1 MSTAAAAIRRR
12 GPFPTSVMA
21 ALLAMLSVLIGVLS
35 GMGGSAGQTGALFA
49 LASIALIVVIWK
61 QPVLSP
67 IVVLLA
73 ALTVEQFPFTSGQPG
88 STSAAPTPSD
98 YTDRLP
104 LFHGLG
110 GGLHVSPADLLL
122 LALLTMWILK
132 RETSQTTSVSRS
144 ALTYA
149 VGAVVLAAV
158 IGLAIGQAHGGEL
171 RTALTEVRPFMYLAI
186 AYLVATVFTTR
197 LSVLHAA
204 MWAIV
209 LGSGFK
215 AAQAFH
221 SFLTVRNQIPR
232 PDFIVGHE
240 EALFFSLFI
249 LLTACLWIFDVPGR
263 LRTTATV
270 LLPLILV
277 ADLVNSRR
285 AAWLILGG
293 ELIALTI
300 LTMVAVPARRRF
312 MSKVLALALIVSAV
326 YFPAYWNHSG
336 ALAGPARAVKS
347 AVAPNT
353 RDESSDLYR
362 MQENENL
369 KLNIREGGVIGR
381 GFGLPIDYVP
391 GSITD
396 ISSIDPLILYVP
408 HNGVFYVLMRMGLF
422 GGIAFW
428 SLLGVGILTGCRLVR
443 SRNREVAAFGALLAC
458 ALVGY
463 ALEGYND
470 QGFFMYR
477 IAFVIGALLGL
488 GEAARRLDALG
499 QTVAAAPAA
508 VVPVRRSA
516 PATPAP
522 ARRAPTPRARPV
534 PVRVLAAPGR
544 VDRLARNLALVLLP
558 IAVGFFVWLVFAGA
572 KTDTSAPFPV
582 QPVPAHGAPRERPP
596 TRAAAAAPRPVSLV
610 LEDVR
615 TDSWV
620 EVREGSAT
628 GARVYSGVLQTG
640 DRVAL
645 RGTRLWARFGGAGD
659 LRITANGRLV
669 PLEGTVETVFASGGG
684 SR

>member
-1 MSTAAAAIRRR
+1 MSTAVAAIKRRR
-12 GPFPTSVMA
+12 PLPDWVTA
-21 ALLAMLSVLIGVLS
+21 ALLASLSVLIGLTS
-35 GMGGSAGQTGALFA
+35 GMGGSAGTTGALFA
-49 LASIALIVVIWK
+49 LAAIALVVVVWK
-61 QPVLSP
+61 QPELSP

-88 STSAAPTPSD
+88 SISMAPTPSD

-122 LALLTMWILK
+122 LALVTMWIFK
-132 RETSQTTSVSRS
+132 RETAATRHLPKS

-149 VGAVVLAAV
+149 IGGVVLAAIV
-158 IGLAIGQAHGGEL
+158 GVAVGQAHGGEL
-171 RTALTEVRPFMYLAI
+171 RTALTEVRPYMYLGI

-197 LSVLHAA
+197 LSVIHTA
-204 MWAIV
+204 MWALV
-209 LGSGFK
+209 VGSGFK
-215 AAQAFH
+215 AAQALH
-221 SFLTVRNQIPR
+221 SFMTVRHQIPR

-249 LLTACLWIFDVPGR
+249 VLTACLWIFEVRGR

-270 LLPLILV
+270 LLPLVLV

-300 LTMVAVPARRRF
+300 VTMIAVPARRRF
-312 MSKVLALALIVSAV
+312 MGKMLALALVISAV
-326 YFPAYWNHSG
+326 YFPAYWNHTG

-347 AVAPNT
+347 AIAPNT

-362 MQENENL
+362 MQENANL
-369 KLNIREGGVIGR
+369 ELNIQEGGVIGR
-381 GFGLPIDYVP
+381 GFGLPIHYVP
-391 GSITD
+391 GTITD
-396 ISSIDPLILYVP
+396 ISSIDPLIRYVP
-408 HNGVFYVLMRMGLF
+408 HNGVLYILMRMGLL

-428 SLLGVGILTGCRLVR
+428 SLLAAGIITGCRLVR
-443 SRNREVAAFGALLAC
+443 SRNREVAAYGTFLAC

-477 IAFVIGALLGL
+477 IAFVVGALVGL

-499 QTVAAAPAA
+499 PVVATAPAAAAPAREHVA
-508 VVPVRRSA
+508 PVPRRHA
-516 PATPAP
+516 PKPK
-522 ARRAPTPRARPV
+522 ARPV
-534 PVRVLAAPGR
+534 PVLTAEARGFDQLAQ
-544 VDRLARNLALVLLP
+544 RLAFLLLP
-558 IAVGFFVWLVFAGA
+558 IAIGFFVWLVFAGA
-572 KTDTSAPFPV
+572 KTDTTVPFPAR
-582 QPVPAHGAPRERPP
+582 PVPARIAPRERPP
-596 TRAAAAAPRPVSLV
+596 TPAMAKAKAKQVSLV

-620 EVREGSAT
+620 EVRQGSAT
-628 GARVYSGVLQTG
+628 GALVYSGVLRTG

-645 RGTRLWARFGGAGD
+645 KGTRLWARFGGAGD
-659 LRITANGRLV
+659 LEITANGRVV
-669 PLEGTVETVFASGGG
+669 PLQGTVETVFTAGGASQ
-684 SR
+684 

>member
-1 MSTAAAAIRRR
+1 MSTAVAAIRRR
-12 GPFPTSVMA
+12 RPLPTWVSA
-21 ALLAMLSVLIGVLS
+21 ALLATLSVLIGLVS
-35 GMGGSAGQTGALFA
+35 GMGGSAGQGGALFA

-61 QPVLSP
+61 QPALSP

-88 STSAAPTPSD
+88 SISMAPTPSD

-122 LALLTMWILK
+122 LALLTIWMLK
-132 RETSQTTSVSRS
+132 RETSETTTVPRS
-144 ALTYA
+144 ALTCA
-149 VGAVVLAAV
+149 VGAVVLAAFV
-158 IGLAIGQAHGGEL
+158 GLAVGQAHGGEL
-171 RTALTEVRPFMYLAI
+171 RTALTEVRPYMYLGI

-215 AAQAFH
+215 AAQAFQ

-240 EALFFSLFI
+240 EALFFSLFMA
-249 LLTACLWIFDVPGR
+249 LTACLWIFQVPGR

-270 LLPLILV
+270 LFPLILI

-300 LTMVAVPARRRF
+300 VTMVAVPARRRF

-326 YFPAYWNHSG
+326 YFPAYWNHTG

-369 KLNIREGGVIGR
+369 KLNIREGGAIGR
-381 GFGLPIDYVP
+381 GFGLPIDYAQ

-396 ISSIDPLILYVP
+396 ISSIDPLIRYVP
-408 HNGVFYVLMRMGLF
+408 HNGVFYILMRMGLF

-443 SRNREVAAFGALLAC
+443 SRNREVAVFGALLAC
-458 ALVGY
+458 GLVGY

-477 IAFVIGALLGL
+477 IAFVIGTLLGL
-488 GEAARRLDALG
+488 GEAARRLEARGDVLE
-499 QTVAAAPAA
+499 AAPAA
-508 VVPVRRSA
+508 V
-516 PATPAP
+516 PARARVASAP
-522 ARRAPTPRARPV
+522 ARRAPKPRARPV
-534 PVRVLAAPGR
+534 PVRAQADAR
-544 VDRLARNLALVLLP
+544 SFDRLAQRLAVVLLP
-558 IAVGFFVWLVFAGA
+558 IAIGFFVWLVFAGA

-582 QPVPAHGAPRERPP
+582 HPVQGRTTPRERPP
-596 TRAAAAAPRPVSLV
+596 TRAVVTPKSVSLV

-620 EVREGSAT
+620 EIRQGSAT
-628 GARVYSGVLQTG
+628 GALVYSGVLRTG

-645 RGTRLWARFGGAGD
+645 KGTRLWARFGGAGD
-659 LRITANGRLV
+659 LRVTANGRVV
-669 PLEGTVETVFASGGG
+669 PLQGTIETVFTPGGEA
-684 SR
+684 R

>member
-1 MSTAAAAIRRR
+1 MSTAVAAIRRR
-12 GPFPTSVMA
+12 RPLPDWATA
-21 ALLAMLSVLIGVLS
+21 ALLASLSVLIGLVS
-35 GMGGSAGQTGALFA
+35 GMGGDAGLAGALFA
-49 LASIALIVVIWK
+49 LAAIALVVVLWK
-61 QPVLSP
+61 QPALSP

-73 ALTVEQFPFTSGQPG
+73 ALMVEQFPFESDGQPG
-88 STSAAPTPSD
+88 ATTFGAPPTPSD

-132 RETSQTTSVSRS
+132 RETAETTSIPRS
-144 ALTYA
+144 AVTYSIA
-149 VGAVVLAAV
+149 AVVLAAIV
-158 IGLAIGQAHGGEL
+158 GLAVGQAHGGEL
-171 RTALTEVRPFMYLAI
+171 RTALTEVRPYTYLGI

-197 LSVLHAA
+197 LSVIHTAL
-204 MWAIV
+204 WALV

-215 AAQAFH
+215 AAQAFN
-221 SFLTVRNQIPR
+221 SFMTVRHQIPR
-232 PDFIVGHE
+232 PDYIVGHE

-249 LLTACLWIFDVPGR
+249 LLTACLWIFEVRGR

-270 LLPLILV
+270 LFPLVLV

-293 ELIALTI
+293 ELIVLTVVTI
-300 LTMVAVPARRRF
+300 VAVPARRRF
-312 MSKVLALALIVSAV
+312 MGKMVALTLVISAV

-362 MQENENL
+362 MQENVNL
-369 KLNIREGGVIGR
+369 EFNIREGGAIGR
-381 GFGLPIDYVP
+381 GFGVPIDYF
-391 GSITD
+391 GITD
-396 ISSIDPLILYVP
+396 LTSIDPLIRFVP
-408 HNGVFYVLMRMGLF
+408 HNGVLYILMRMGLL

-428 SLLGVGILTGCRLVR
+428 SLLGAAIITGCRLAR
-443 SRNREVAAFGALLAC
+443 SRNREVAVFGTLLAC
-458 ALVGY
+458 TVVGY

-477 IAFVIGALLGL
+477 IAFVMGTLLGL
-488 GEAARRLDALG
+488 GEAARRLDARAAVVA
-499 QTVAAAPAA
+499 TAPAAAAP
-508 VVPVRRSA
+508 VRSRVA
-516 PATPAP
+516 PAPR
-522 ARRAPTPRARPV
+522 RRAPRPRPRPV
-534 PVRVLAAPGR
+534 PVRIEGGR
-544 VDRLARNLALVLLP
+544 FDRVAQRFAFLLLP

-572 KTDTSAPFPV
+572 KTDTSAPFSTRSA
-582 QPVPAHGAPRERPP
+582 PARITPRERQP
-596 TRAAAAAPRPVSLV
+596 TRAVSRPKPVSLV

-620 EVREGSAT
+620 EVRQGSAT
-628 GARVYSGVLQTG
+628 GALVYDGVLQTG
-640 DRVAL
+640 DRIAL
-645 RGTRLWARFGGAGD
+645 KGTRLWARFGAAGD

-669 PLEGTVETVFASGGG
+669 PLQGTVDTVFTSGGE
-684 SR
+684 SQ

>member
-1 MSTAAAAIRRR
+1 MSTAVAAIRRR
-12 GPFPTSVMA
+12 GPLPTWVTA
-21 ALLAMLSVLIGVLS
+21 ALLSGVSVLIGLVS
-35 GMGGSAGQTGALFA
+35 GMAGDAGLAGALFA
-49 LASIALIVVIWK
+49 LLAIGLVVLLW
-61 QPVLSP
+61 QRPELSP

-88 STSAAPTPSD
+88 STSMAPTPSD
-98 YTDRLP
+98 YTDRIP

-122 LALLTMWILK
+122 LALLTIWMLK
-132 RETSQTTSVSRS
+132 RGTAATATVPRS

-149 VGAVVLAAV
+149 VGAVVLAAMV
-158 IGLAIGQAHGGEL
+158 GVAVGQAHGGQL
-171 RTALTEVRPFMYLAI
+171 RIALTEVRPYMYLGI

-197 LSVLHAA
+197 LSILNTV

-215 AAQAFH
+215 AAQALH
-221 SFLTVRNQIPR
+221 SFLTVRHQIPR

-240 EALFFSLFI
+240 EALFFSLFMV
-249 LLTACLWIFDVPGR
+249 LTAALWIFKVSGT

-270 LLPLILV
+270 LLPIVLA

-293 ELIALTI
+293 EVIALAI
-300 LTMVAVPARRRF
+300 VTMVAVPSRRRF
-312 MSKVLALALIVSAV
+312 MAKVLAVMLLVSAV
-326 YFPAYWNHSG
+326 YFPAYWNHTG

-369 KLNIREGGVIGR
+369 KNNIRQGGPIGR
-381 GFGLPIDYVP
+381 GFGVPIDYSL
-391 GSITD
+391 GITD
-396 ISSIDPLILYVP
+396 IQSIDPMILYVP
-408 HNGVFYVLMRMGLF
+408 HNGVLYVLMRMGLL

-428 SLLGVGILTGCRLVR
+428 SLLAAGIIAGCRLVR
-443 SRNREVAAFGALLAC
+443 SRQPQVAVFGALLAC

-477 IAFVIGALLGL
+477 IAFVVGTLLGL
-488 GEAARRLDALG
+488 GEAARRLDVQGL
-499 QTVAAAPAA
+499 AAEPAPA
-508 VVPVRRSA
+508 VVAPARPRIAPQPARPARKPVRR
-516 PATPAP
+516 PAP
-522 ARRAPTPRARPV
+522 VRTGAWPRSLEPYAQ
-534 PVRVLAAPGR
+534 
-544 VDRLARNLALVLLP
+544 RLALLLLP
-558 IAVGFFVWLVFAGA
+558 IAIGFFVWLVFAGA
-572 KTDTSAPFPV
+572 KADTSAPFPRSA
-582 QPVPAHGAPRERPP
+582 PAHAAPRER
-596 TRAAAAAPRPVSLV
+596 APRPARVQAATPVDLV

-620 EVREGSAT
+620 EIRRGSAN
-628 GARVYSGVLQTG
+628 GPLAYSGVLHNG
-640 DRVAL
+640 DRVEL
-645 RGTRLWARFGGAGD
+645 RGARLWARFGGAGD
-659 LRITANGRLV
+659 LAITADGTRV
-669 PLEGTVETVFASGGG
+669 PLTGTVETVFTGGAVQ
-684 SR
+684 